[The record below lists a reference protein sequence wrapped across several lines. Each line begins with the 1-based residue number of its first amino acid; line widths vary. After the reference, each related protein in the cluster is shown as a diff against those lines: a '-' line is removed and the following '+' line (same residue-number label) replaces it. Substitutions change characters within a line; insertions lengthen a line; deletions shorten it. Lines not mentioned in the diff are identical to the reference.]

1 MQRIYE
7 NLYQFSAYIPPM
19 DFSIHQYLLAA
30 DPTIVFATGTR
41 AQAEQNLP
49 QIRAILG
56 ERPVKYIFVS
66 HLESDE
72 CGGLP
77 VFLRAYP
84 QATALCS
91 ALGARELSGYGYAGN
106 VRSCHGGEVL
116 EDGELRLR
124 FFDCPA
130 EMHLQN
136 GLVCFEEKSGVFYS
150 ADLMSR
156 RGNGTGK
163 IIAGDW
169 REEVDAVGPERVPN
183 AEKLAALK
191 TELRPVAPKF
201 IAVGHGFCLSL

>member
-30 DPTIVFATGTR
+30 DPAIVFATGTR

-84 QATALCS
+84 QATALCYAWRARAFRLWLRRERS
-91 ALGARELSGYGYAGN
+91 FLSWRGSSGRWGITPALFRLSRRDAFAK
-106 VRSCHGGEVL
+106 R
-116 EDGELRLR
+116 
-124 FFDCPA
+124 P
-130 EMHLQN
+130 
-136 GLVCFEEKSGVFYS
+136 GVF
-150 ADLMSR
+150 
-156 RGNGTGK
+156 
-163 IIAGDW
+163 
-169 REEVDAVGPERVPN
+169 
-183 AEKLAALK
+183 
-191 TELRPVAPKF
+191 
-201 IAVGHGFCLSL
+201 